1 MALHQVDGSVECSV
15 VRWFTCQPQTKA
27 RGVALAQVL
36 ATGLGA
42 FSRHQNIVTQ
52 IAAHV
57 GRFLQWQPP
66 VRVKVPEDAKVW
78 AGDTGK
84 YVGDEL
90 SVPEVI
96 DVNGCLQRVLL
107 RFVSTSQDVSSQTWN
122 RRWAPD
128 GAKWGSKYG
137 MNRDVI
143 DACRMPSNRALLPLD
158 RGGDGGMASAGEA
171 RQLRFDV
178 GECLYFG
185 VRGGNMSLLCWCVLM
200 LRCL

>member
-15 VRWFTCQPQTKA
+15 VRWFTCQSQVKA
-27 RGVALAQVL
+27 RGQTLAQVL

-52 IAAHV
+52 MAAYV

-66 VRVKVPEDAKVW
+66 VRVKVPQDAEVW
-78 AGDTGK
+78 ASVTG
-84 YVGDEL
+84 YYDGDEL

-96 DVNGCLQRVLL
+96 EVDGCHQRVQL
-107 RFVSTSQDVSSQTWN
+107 RFVSSQNQHVSSQTWN
-122 RRWAPD
+122 GEWAPA
-128 GAKWGSKYG
+128 GAKWNSKYS

-178 GECLYFG
+178 GKCLCDD
-185 VRGGNMSLLCWCVLM
+185 VRDGYMSLLCRCVLM
-200 LRCL
+200 V